1 MPGRAFAGGRVHSVY
16 PFVMLLIVQLILQ
29 VLLEFLRSSVDGSSG
44 GGGGGGGDDS
54 GDGDGAP
61 AHFGSASKP
70 LDGYSVATCVA
81 VLSDGPIGPRLRMC
95 FEAFDEDSA
104 GVLQPPQLVRLLQA
118 RERDSAIPPRSP
130 AQIARRVSR
139 RIPRRMSRRLST
151 GRISSSLQVSP
162 R

>member
-1 MPGRAFAGGRVHSVY
+1 MPGRAFARGRVHSVY

-61 AHFGSASKP
+61 AHFSESKP